1 MPSNTNTPR
10 VRLSA
15 EDSAG
20 SWGPELERAAIGALD
35 FVQSKLGVELDAPPT
50 IESIQPEQAFYDAL
64 GRRPHRLVAVAI
76 SGTNKVLINRQKYI
90 AGDAARRWEVLV
102 HEFTHLILGR
112 MIPGGVPRWLDE
124 GLAMIVAGETSFRYS
139 LRVSTAATFGNLVSL
154 ENLWASKSGPA
165 ADQELAYAESASAT
179 RYFLKVGVR
188 DGFTS
193 GGDSHGD
200 AGALVRRL
208 ADPERGEALRH
219 LLRDPVYIRAFEKR
233 WRSSLKTIWTWVAA
247 LSGGSFLWIAMT
259 GLFLLAYWRKRR
271 LAKQTEERWREEEE
285 AFPYLE

>member
-1 MPSNTNTPR
+1 MASEPDR
-10 VRLSA
+10 AKVRLSE
-15 EDSAG
+15 EDRAG
-20 SWGPELERAAIGALD
+20 SWGPELERAAIEALTY
-35 FVQSKLGVELDAPPT
+35 VEAKLEVELDAPPA
-50 IESIQPEQAFYDAL
+50 IESIQPESAFYDAL
-64 GRRPHRLVAVAI
+64 GRRPHRLVAVAMA
-76 SGTNKVLINRQKYI
+76 GENRVVINRQKYI
-90 AGDAARRWEVLV
+90 AGDPARRREVLV

-124 GLAMIVAGETSFRYS
+124 GLAMIVAGERSFQYS

-154 ENLWASKSGPA
+154 ENLWASNTGPA
-165 ADQELAYAESASAT
+165 ADQELAYAESVSAT
-179 RYFLKVGVR
+179 RYFLKTGVR
-188 DGFTS
+188 DGFIS
-193 GGDSHGD
+193 GGEP
-200 AGALVRRL
+200 AALVRRL
-208 ADPERGEALRH
+208 ADPVGGESLRR
-219 LLRDPVYIRAFEKR
+219 LLRDRVYIRAFEKR